1 MVLRYPLLFFCGGTD
16 PFHAAKTVFVDA
28 DEAYKCLTSIPLN
41 QDISVK
47 TIDQLKKVLAFQ
59 SSLAYSKN
67 PPKQA
72 KVDIEPVDVLATLD
86 EIRKDVK
93 SKLYKNNYQFDFA
106 VREALRR
113 TREAH
118 LSVPYLNR
126 PSLALSY

>member
-1 MVLRYPLLFFCGGTD
+1 M
-16 PFHAAKTVFVDA
+16 
-28 DEAYKCLTSIPLN
+28 
-41 QDISVK
+41 
-47 TIDQLKKVLAFQ
+47 LAFQ

-67 PPKQA
+67 PPKAA

-86 EIRKDVK
+86 EIKKDVK

-118 LSVPYLNR
+118 L
-126 PSLALSY
+126 